1 MVVLNGMKGSQSW
14 TTGNRLNFQPCK
26 CTKIDVAI
34 FKNIIFDLKFARDKI
49 LIGSFTPRNI
59 EAVWFIIPFRTLLN
73 AMMDLCSH
81 EDGSNSPNLHAKQND
96 KI

>member
-49 LIGSFTPRNI
+49 LIGSFTPKKHRGSVVYHPI
-59 EAVWFIIPFRTLLN
+59 
-73 AMMDLCSH
+73 SH
-81 EDGSNSPNLHAKQND
+81 AAKCNDGFVQP
-96 KI
+96 